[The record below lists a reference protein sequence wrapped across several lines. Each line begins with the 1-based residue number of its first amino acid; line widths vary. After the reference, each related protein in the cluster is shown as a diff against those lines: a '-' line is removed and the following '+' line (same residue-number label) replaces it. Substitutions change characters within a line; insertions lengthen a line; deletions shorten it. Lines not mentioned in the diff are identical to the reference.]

1 MSARAHVLCTRRA
14 EERQDASRQDFASV
28 NGSWI
33 TQEIPSGF
41 QPSAVGPCLPSCSW
55 RTRVRTGGESAR
67 EKESAHE
74 KEKARARESYTY
86 IHTHTH
92 THTHTHAHAHTCTHT
107 CTDTHTHTH
116 THTHSL
122 TTQPSYQAESCAY
135 SAMDNRT
142 ACCPCVVR
150 LQPGG
155 TRHKGAKCSQHRRRL
170 LLERLPR
177 YSSLRKVYAP
187 VNRAGTNALNGG
199 CAKTPSPGV
208 GATYVQSG
216 SSIVHPVHARRL
228 PPRIILVLNCSKKG
242 RKPKRNYFTN

>member
-1 MSARAHVLCTRRA
+1 VALYGCLFVSARAHVLCTRRA

-92 THTHTHAHAHTCTHT
+92 THTHTHAHAHTCTHM
-107 CTDTHTHTH
+107 HTHMH
-116 THTHSL
+116 TQL
-122 TTQPSYQAESCAY
+122 PLPSALGGSC
-135 SAMDNRT
+135 
-142 ACCPCVVR
+142 
-150 LQPGG
+150 
-155 TRHKGAKCSQHRRRL
+155 
-170 LLERLPR
+170 
-177 YSSLRKVYAP
+177 SSF
-187 VNRAGTNALNGG
+187 
-199 CAKTPSPGV
+199 
-208 GATYVQSG
+208 ATGSG
-216 SSIVHPVHARRL
+216 FFA
-228 PPRIILVLNCSKKG
+228 
-242 RKPKRNYFTN
+242 